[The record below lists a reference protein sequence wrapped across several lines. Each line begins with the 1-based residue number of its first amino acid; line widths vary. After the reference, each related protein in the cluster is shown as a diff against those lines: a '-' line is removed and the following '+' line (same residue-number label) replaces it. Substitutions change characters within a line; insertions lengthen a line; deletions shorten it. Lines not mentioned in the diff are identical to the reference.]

1 MDKFTKA
8 YLDIISESSNEKQ
21 FVVMWYINGTPT
33 EGIWKCIANT
43 KSEAEAKFK
52 KTLPRRKKYSDP
64 KYNVSDVLVYE
75 LDEKTPENFDEITKE
90 EILERSWR
98 WRNKTN
104 KSSYEPIKGSCRSM
118 FSSPVVKGLFGE
130 YRKKV
135 K

>member
-1 MDKFTKA
+1 MDKFNKA

-21 FVVMWYINGTPT
+21 FVVMWFINGTT
-33 EGIWKCIANT
+33 TRGIWTCIANT
-43 KSEAEAKFK
+43 KSEAEAKFR

-64 KYNVSDVLVYE
+64 KYVVSDVLVYE
-75 LDEKTPENFDEITKE
+75 LDEKTPEKFEEITKE

-104 KSSYEPIKGSCRSM
+104 KSSNEPVKGSCRSM

-130 YRKKV
+130 YIKK
-135 K
+135 

>member
-1 MDKFTKA
+1 MDKFTKV
-8 YLDIISESSNEKQ
+8 YLDIINESSNEKQ
-21 FVVMWYINGTPT
+21 FVVMWYINATT
-33 EGIWKCIANT
+33 TRGIWKCIAHT

-75 LDEKTPENFDEITKE
+75 LDEETPENFDEITKE

-104 KSSYEPIKGSCRSM
+104 KSSNEPAKGSCKSM
-118 FSSPVVKGLFGE
+118 FASASLFDL
-130 YRKKV
+130 
-135 K
+135 

>member
-1 MDKFTKA
+1 MDKFNKA

-21 FVVMWYINGTPT
+21 FVVMWFINATT
-33 EGIWKCIANT
+33 TRGIWTCIANT
-43 KSEAEAKFK
+43 KSEAEAKFR

-64 KYNVSDVLVYE
+64 KYVVSDVLVYE
-75 LDEKTPENFDEITKE
+75 LDEKTPEKFEEITKE

-104 KSSYEPIKGSCRSM
+104 KSSNEPVKGSCRSM

-130 YRKKV
+130 YIKK
-135 K
+135 